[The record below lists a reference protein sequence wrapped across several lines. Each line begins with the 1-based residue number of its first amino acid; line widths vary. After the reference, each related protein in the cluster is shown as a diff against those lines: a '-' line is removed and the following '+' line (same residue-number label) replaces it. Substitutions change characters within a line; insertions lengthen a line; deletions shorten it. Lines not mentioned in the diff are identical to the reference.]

1 MARVADMDHKR
12 NASIASAMS
21 GAGSD
26 FMSAEDDE
34 PVTLEGSPLPLA
46 SPRAEVVRMKGAQ
59 PLKGFNKQ
67 VLTSP
72 PRPHPS
78 TDLLQER
85 DEHIERLKTQLKE
98 TVDKGESF
106 RNKLHAAIKKG
117 KSIEAERNELRARLE
132 QSPAGSVSG
141 DAPGPG
147 SDAPSTPTA
156 STEELDALRK
166 QLDDAKKAALSA
178 EKKLAVMKAMSEA
191 DSKKNGEA
199 GDELERLKERCD
211 VAESNLTAAR
221 AQLEATAEELD
232 SSRRLC
238 ESKAVAAEQLD
249 DALKEVTAKLEE
261 SRKRELDATVGGA
274 RVSDAEARAAN
285 AEGTLA
291 SLRVEHAKLREM
303 SDRRKDELEGAMT
316 ELVELAD
323 ASDEELKVADATRA
337 AAERERDEA
346 LERMR
351 SAEAAEAEADARVGA
366 AEERADA
373 AEAEAERL
381 LEESEERGRRFA
393 MVQTQFAKKEEELT
407 EELESLRRSLGDDKK
422 RSAGNLREVEGLK
435 ESLARAERAAEE
447 ANARADELELASL
460 RATPAAGSSA
470 VDVNSSASKDVNS
483 ARVGELELLVE
494 SLRRDLGDAKEETA
508 RFKRQADVP
517 TIKGSDDES
526 VLLKRV
532 ASAEALSKRLRATV
546 ESLEKDNKSLQWQ
559 ISMSAGE
566 VSPSLGPSS
575 TPGKSPLRAGAGL
588 MDSVGGSD
596 GTLMSCLMSGRR
608 RNLKRNLVFSYLAL
622 IHVVLFVEI
631 SRGCPSA

>member
-1 MARVADMDHKR
+1 MRTR
-12 NASIASAMS
+12 LERIQQTSAH
-21 GAGSD
+21 
-26 FMSAEDDE
+26 
-34 PVTLEGSPLPLA
+34 LPT
-46 SPRAEVVRMKGAQ
+46 PD
-59 PLKGFNKQ
+59 
-67 VLTSP
+67 
-72 PRPHPS
+72 PHPS

-156 STEELDALRK
+156 STEELGALRK

-221 AQLEATAEELD
+221 AQLEATADELD

-249 DALKEVTAKLEE
+249 DALKELTAKLEE

-303 SDRRKDELEGAMT
+303 SDRRKDELEGART

-323 ASDEELKVADATRA
+323 ASDEELKVADETRA

-351 SAEAAEAEADARVGA
+351 SAESAEVEADARVGA

-407 EELESLRRSLGDDKK
+407 EELESLRQSLGDDKK
-422 RSAGNLREVEGLK
+422 RSAGNLREMEGLK

-460 RATPAAGSSA
+460 RATQAAGSSA

>member
-1 MARVADMDHKR
+1 MRRRSKDSTNKC
-12 NASIASAMS
+12 
-21 GAGSD
+21 
-26 FMSAEDDE
+26 
-34 PVTLEGSPLPLA
+34 SP
-46 SPRAEVVRMKGAQ
+46 
-59 PLKGFNKQ
+59 
-67 VLTSP
+67 SP
-72 PRPHPS
+72 PGPHPS

-249 DALKEVTAKLEE
+249 DALKEVTARLEE

-303 SDRRKDELEGAMT
+303 SDRRKDELEGART

-323 ASDEELKVADATRA
+323 ASDEELKVADETKA

-351 SAEAAEAEADARVGA
+351 AAESAEAEADARVGA

-435 ESLARAERAAEE
+435 DALARAERAAEE

-460 RATPAAGSSA
+460 SATPAAGSSA
-470 VDVNSSASKDVNS
+470 VDVNSSASKDVKS

-517 TIKGSDDES
+517 TPTPPPGLRGSDDES

>member
-1 MARVADMDHKR
+1 MRTR
-12 NASIASAMS
+12 LERIQQTSAH
-21 GAGSD
+21 
-26 FMSAEDDE
+26 
-34 PVTLEGSPLPLA
+34 LPT
-46 SPRAEVVRMKGAQ
+46 PD
-59 PLKGFNKQ
+59 
-67 VLTSP
+67 
-72 PRPHPS
+72 PHPS

-249 DALKEVTAKLEE
+249 DALKELTAKLEE

-303 SDRRKDELEGAMT
+303 SDRRKDELEGART

-323 ASDEELKVADATRA
+323 ASDEELKVADETRA

-351 SAEAAEAEADARVGA
+351 SAESAEVEADARVGA

-407 EELESLRRSLGDDKK
+407 EELESLRQSLGDDKK

-460 RATPAAGSSA
+460 RATQAAGSSA

>member
-1 MARVADMDHKR
+1 MRTR
-12 NASIASAMS
+12 LERIQQTSAH
-21 GAGSD
+21 
-26 FMSAEDDE
+26 
-34 PVTLEGSPLPLA
+34 LPT
-46 SPRAEVVRMKGAQ
+46 PD
-59 PLKGFNKQ
+59 
-67 VLTSP
+67 
-72 PRPHPS
+72 PHPS

-156 STEELDALRK
+156 STEELGALRK

-249 DALKEVTAKLEE
+249 DALKELTAKLEE

-303 SDRRKDELEGAMT
+303 SDRRKDELEGART

-323 ASDEELKVADATRA
+323 VSDEELKVADETRA

-351 SAEAAEAEADARVGA
+351 SAESAEAEADARVGA

-407 EELESLRRSLGDDKK
+407 EELESLRQSLGDDKK

-460 RATPAAGSSA
+460 RATQAAGSSA

>member
-1 MARVADMDHKR
+1 VRTR
-12 NASIASAMS
+12 LERIQQTSAH
-21 GAGSD
+21 
-26 FMSAEDDE
+26 
-34 PVTLEGSPLPLA
+34 LPT
-46 SPRAEVVRMKGAQ
+46 PD
-59 PLKGFNKQ
+59 
-67 VLTSP
+67 
-72 PRPHPS
+72 PHPS

-156 STEELDALRK
+156 STEELGALRK

-249 DALKEVTAKLEE
+249 DALKELTAKLEE

-291 SLRVEHAKLREM
+291 SLRVEHAKLWEM
-303 SDRRKDELEGAMT
+303 SDRRKDELEGART

-323 ASDEELKVADATRA
+323 ASDEELKVADETRA

-351 SAEAAEAEADARVGA
+351 SAESAEAEADARVGA

-407 EELESLRRSLGDDKK
+407 EELESLRQSLGDDKK
-422 RSAGNLREVEGLK
+422 RSAGNLRDVEGLK